1 MKGIHLVLPL
11 GCIAMAVA
19 LMFPDGHEH
28 ASPQATTKSRVREA
42 PSGSA
47 FWNSAVVSE
56 PEAFR
61 EPSAAVVATP
71 GLLPIDHR
79 EEVIRRIKE
88 GDEDRLNHAVAA
100 WFEAD
105 PVSVSEWLGQQE
117 SLEALQ
123 PAVGMIAGKLA
134 RDGDPSAGLEWAK
147 LLQQG
152 PERDRVFF
160 DIYALAARGWR
171 FSEEELRAA
180 PLPPEKLE
188 LLLSGAAGD

>member
-11 GCIAMAVA
+11 GCVAMAVA
-19 LMFPDGHEH
+19 LMVPDSHEH
-28 ASPQATTKSRVREA
+28 ASPQAATKSRVRES
-42 PSGSA
+42 PPTSA
-47 FWNSAVVSE
+47 FWNSAVVPE

-61 EPSAAVVATP
+61 EPSAAVVATS

-79 EEVIRRIKE
+79 KEITRLIKE
-88 GDEDRLNHAVAA
+88 GNEDGLNCAVAA

-105 PVSVSEWLGQQE
+105 PVSVSDWLGQQE
-117 SLEALQ
+117 SLGALQ
-123 PAVGMIAGKLA
+123 PAVGMIAGKIA
-134 RDGDPSAGLEWAK
+134 RDGDPSSGLEWAK

-152 PERDRVFF
+152 PERDQVFF

-171 FSEEELRAA
+171 FSEAELRAA